1 MEGAANAF
9 IGEQVGAD
17 IRQWMRLNPHQT
29 HVGAA
34 DAAHAHAGLTMPV
47 ARSQKL
53 DEGGGQNR
61 IFRTGPTLNL
71 NLLTNDSILKWP
83 NRCRLS
89 PWRSLSKWLACRRP
103 Q

>member
-53 DEGGGQNR
+53 DDGGGQNR
-61 IFRTGPTLNL
+61 IFRTAPNP
-71 NLLTNDSILKWP
+71 NVIRLTNDSILNWP
-83 NRCRLS
+83 NRR
-89 PWRSLSKWLACRRP
+89 
-103 Q
+103 